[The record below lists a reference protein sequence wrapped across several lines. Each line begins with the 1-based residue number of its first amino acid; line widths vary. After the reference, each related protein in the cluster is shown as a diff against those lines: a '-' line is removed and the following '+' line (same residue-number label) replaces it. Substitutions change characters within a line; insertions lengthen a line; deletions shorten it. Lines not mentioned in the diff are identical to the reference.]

1 MSGNVLAPWATSD
14 QVKVASEFV
23 AQMLGC
29 DLDTNEMMKCLQ
41 GKSVKEIVLAFERH
55 YKVSP
60 LL

>member
-1 MSGNVLAPWATSD
+1 VLAPRATSD

-41 GKSVKEIVLAFERH
+41 GKSVKEIVLAFKRN